1 MGLAHPSRNCLLCE
15 GKIMSVSTSPPEVFL
30 TTREAA
36 ERCGLRYQTLCAW
49 RSSGRGGPA
58 YLKLGRKVV
67 YRQSDLDAW
76 LASRRRTHTGQE
88 G

>member
-1 MGLAHPSRNCLLCE
+1 MTAT
-15 GKIMSVSTSPPEVFL
+15 VSSEDFL
-30 TTREAA
+30 PTRDAA
-36 ERCGLRYQTLCAW
+36 PYCGLRPQTLCAW
-49 RSSGRGGPA
+49 RSAGRGGPA

-67 YRQSDLDAW
+67 YRKSDLDAW